1 MKNQIM
7 LLHLNR
13 VIVVIIAGFALA
25 PTKMFGTTGN
35 AKLSTGPTVEN
46 ALAADQEL
54 ARALQENDTAGIVRM
69 LDKNWAVITT
79 NGDIAEG
86 PGVFPSGIRTGY
98 RTLTKMELSEPRV
111 RLFGN
116 VAVVTTKV
124 KAAGVFA
131 GRTFDIMMRQTDV
144 LRWEDG
150 KWTCIL
156 THESKLV
163 S

>member
-1 MKNQIM
+1 M
-7 LLHLNR
+7 
-13 VIVVIIAGFALA
+13 IVVIIAGFALA

-111 RLFGN
+111 RLYGDI
-116 VAVVTTKV
+116 ALVTSKV
-124 KAAGVFA
+124 RLAGQL
-131 GRTFDIMMRQTDV
+131 GGKTYDDIKMRQTDV
-144 LRWEDG
+144 LRWKDG
-150 KWTCIL
+150 RWKCVL
-156 THESKLV
+156 TQEALV
-163 S
+163 KE